1 VSLLGHSL
9 SFSLHDEVEGRPL
22 TPARM
27 NYEVTSEHDLVSR
40 EVDEKKL
47 RNLWRNGAIAWSEV
61 PSATDWVEDL
71 RGGKIG

>member
-1 VSLLGHSL
+1 MSLHGYSV

-27 NYEVTSEHDLVSR
+27 DREVTSEHALVSR
-40 EVDEKKL
+40 EVDEEKL
-47 RNLWRNGAIAWSEV
+47 QNLWRSGAIAWSEV
-61 PSATDWVEDL
+61 PSATDWVENL

>member
-1 VSLLGHSL
+1 
-9 SFSLHDEVEGRPL
+9 
-22 TPARM
+22 M